1 MRYMQSFHR
10 RLKHLRD
17 NLKLSRADV
26 ARICSVDEA
35 EVDRWES
42 SDPRRRSYPG
52 VIELMDLCLRTG
64 TTLEILLDFEGL
76 VDAGQLELPG
86 LTFGNGADLNEC
98 LVQLEKEIGRLQLT
112 EDEAELLRRFRINTN
127 ENQRMVMQLL
137 NR

>member
-10 RLKHLRD
+10 GLKHLRD
-17 NLKLSRADV
+17 TLKLSQAEV

-42 SDPRRRSYPG
+42 PDPKRRSYPG
-52 VIELMDLCLRTG
+52 VVELMDLCLRTE
-64 TTLEILLDFEGL
+64 TTLETFLDFEDL

-86 LTFGNGADLNEC
+86 LTFGNGHDLSES
-98 LVQLEKEIGRLQLT
+98 LSQLEKEIGRLQLT
-112 EDEAELLRRFRINTN
+112 EDETELLRRFRKNTA
-127 ENQRMVMQLL
+127 ENRRMVLQLL

>member
-17 NLKLSRADV
+17 TLRLSQADV

-42 SDPRRRSYPG
+42 SDPKRRGYPG
-52 VIELMDLCLRTG
+52 VVEMMDLCLRTES
-64 TTLEILLDFEGL
+64 TLDALLDFEDL

-86 LTFGNGADLNEC
+86 LTFGNGHDLSES
-98 LVQLEKEIGRLQLT
+98 LALLEKEIGRLQLT

-127 ENQRMVMQLL
+127 ENRRMVMQLL